1 MDIGR
6 IRRTQQIMMSV
17 RIMVAGNDSRGT
29 VFVEET
35 RTIVVGYRGARIVL
49 QHALN
54 ADQEINV
61 RNLGSGVELDMRVV
75 GLVAERPEGYYYVVG
90 FTNTGADI
98 WGIGFP
104 LGPDQDTAIANV
116 YLECTR
122 CQSRKAVG
130 LNEFEVEAF
139 EAQEI
144 ISVECDRC
152 ADRTLWKRSSVEPG
166 AQTQPAA
173 PPAVKPEAPA
183 AQPPE
188 RDGRERRKEK
198 RLLLKMKACVR
209 TELYG
214 NEVVPTENVSK
225 GGFGFKSPHK
235 YSVGMIVEVCV
246 PYSPGAGNIFSVAKI
261 VGLRPLP
268 TEGAFAYGVFYLKGA
283 VARREK

>member
-17 RIMVAGNDSRGT
+17 RILVAGNDSKGT

-49 QHALN
+49 QHTLHI
-54 ADQEINV
+54 DQEISV
-61 RNLGSGVELDMRVV
+61 RNLGSGVEVDMRVL
-75 GLVAERPEGYYYVVG
+75 GLVAKRPEGYFYVVG
-90 FTNTGADI
+90 FTNTEADI

-104 LGPDQDTAIANV
+104 LGPEPDTAVANV
-116 YLECTR
+116 DLECTR
-122 CQSRKAVG
+122 CHNRKAVS

-144 ISVECDRC
+144 ISAKCDKC
-152 ADRTLWKRSSVEPG
+152 ADRTFWKRSSVEPR
-166 AQTQPAA
+166 ARTQPAA
-173 PPAVKPEAPA
+173 PPTVKPEATA

-198 RLLLKMKACVR
+198 RLFLKMKACIR

-214 NEVVPTENVSK
+214 NDEVPTENVSK
-225 GGFGFKSPHK
+225 GGCGFKSAHK
-235 YSVGMIVEVCV
+235 YGVGMIVHVCV
-246 PYSPGAGNIFSVAKI
+246 PYSKGSGNIFSVAKI
-261 VGLRPLP
+261 AGLRPLP
-268 TEGAFAYGVFYLKGA
+268 AEGAFTYGVSYLKGA
-283 VARREK
+283 VARQEK